1 MLYSE
6 LEKRIIEEL
15 KQGYSYEKVA
25 EIVNTTTHIVQK
37 TVDKLKEYRAQ
48 NVLNEILMNKALRN
62 QKILEKDYLDFFEE
76 EIQDGKTSLELCY
89 ELEQQELQN
98 GASVIFTEKRITD
111 YLKELLYE
119 RTPYQYPEQYKEL
132 IAKLEENNQK
142 NGYKKYCEF
151 KNSGI
156 DVTKYLLK
164 QSIQAYENG
173 DFKNFKD
180 IFLLKCII
188 TDYSKYLGLNSDEII
203 DEFNEYV
210 FESTSKIP
218 IDDIEKASKMKEDAK
233 IMSPYTKQE
242 KEKSKLP
249 LILGIIL
256 AILIVAFAVVTIY
269 NSTKDDKP
277 SDNLKISY
285 ED

>member
-1 MLYSE
+1 MKEIGE
-6 LEKRIIEEL
+6 LLKETRTQNGVSIEEA
-15 KQGYSYEKVA
+15 A
-25 EIVNTTTHIVQK
+25 EDLNY
-37 TVDKLKEYRAQ
+37 KLSQ
-48 NVLNEILMNKALRN
+48 
-62 QKILEKDYLDFFEE
+62 LEA
-76 EIQDGKTSLELCY
+76 I
-89 ELEQQELQN
+89 
-98 GASVIFTEKRITD
+98 
-111 YLKELLYE
+111 
-119 RTPYQYPEQYKEL
+119 
-132 IAKLEENNQK
+132 
-142 NGYKKYCEF
+142 
-151 KNSGI
+151 
-156 DVTKYLLK
+156 
-164 QSIQAYENG
+164 ENG

>member
-1 MLYSE
+1 MKEIGE
-6 LEKRIIEEL
+6 LLKETRTQNGVSIEEA
-15 KQGYSYEKVA
+15 A
-25 EIVNTTTHIVQK
+25 EDLNY
-37 TVDKLKEYRAQ
+37 KLSQ
-48 NVLNEILMNKALRN
+48 
-62 QKILEKDYLDFFEE
+62 LEA
-76 EIQDGKTSLELCY
+76 I
-89 ELEQQELQN
+89 
-98 GASVIFTEKRITD
+98 
-111 YLKELLYE
+111 
-119 RTPYQYPEQYKEL
+119 
-132 IAKLEENNQK
+132 
-142 NGYKKYCEF
+142 
-151 KNSGI
+151 
-156 DVTKYLLK
+156 
-164 QSIQAYENG
+164 ENG

-269 NSTKDDKP
+269 NSTKGSEP